1 MRFFLNGLNVMF
13 VLIIKLNNIY
23 YKEIIIIVNKNERIL
38 ILLGYKMFFYFR

>member
-38 ILLGYKMFFYFR
+38 IYRN